1 MRWRACQ
8 SHMAA
13 LASRSYAWPLTYRQR
28 WGFRRPGHRHT
39 GGAPRVGIETFVE
52 CREGVV
58 RAILRDDG
66 GEDVLLGFAGGD
78 HFVDHEIDLAPMSLG
93 HAGLLGVR
101 HGNSCLTREG
111 CGPGTRHDRPGSRT
125 ALAAARRARRWGWG
139 PVCSDP
145 SRKAPIRRPTGT
157 PHTPSFYTPP

>member
-39 GGAPRVGIETFVE
+39 GGARLVGIETLVE

-125 ALAAARRARRWGWG
+125 ALAAAQRARRWDGA
-139 PVCSDP
+139 P
-145 SRKAPIRRPTGT
+145 SAAILDARPLSGGATGT
-157 PHTPSFYTPP
+157 TPHSSFY